1 MKKYRPY
8 IISVLIALAVGGAS
22 YFLTKDSFD
31 LYESVTRPPLS
42 PPSFLFFIVWTIL
55 YAVMG
60 IAAALV
66 STASYTKQNKK
77 QNALFTYYTSLFV
90 NFAWSPL
97 FFNCRAFLFSFLW
110 LVLLEVLIIK
120 TILEYSEISKLAA
133 YSQIPYALWVTF
145 AGYLNLAVY
154 ILNK

>member
-42 PPSFLFFIVWTIL
+42 PPSVLFFIVWTIL

>member
-42 PPSFLFFIVWTIL
+42 PPSILFFIVWTIL